1 MMRRDDVEEDR
12 PRLRIAIAAP
22 PWFEVPPEGY
32 GGIERVCYDLVEG
45 LVDRGHDVT
54 LVAAGA
60 DKMRARFVQ
69 TFATPP
75 PGLGTIEAAV
85 QEAAHGAIVG
95 RALARLDVDVV
106 HDHSLAGPLTALGGS
121 IPTVL
126 TAHGPTD
133 GWVGTYYRAVGLP
146 IVALSDAQRAIAP
159 DLHWL
164 ATVPN
169 GIDTSAFRF
178 GEAKD
183 DFALFLGRLSSEK
196 GAHVAA
202 EAAHAAGIRLVLAGK
217 CEEEHERRYFDE
229 QVAPRLG
236 PAAEWVGEVHGVHKL
251 ELLARARCLV
261 VPAQWEEPFGL
272 VSIEA
277 LASGTPVVGLRRG
290 ALPEIVESGR
300 TGWLCDDA
308 TELPQL
314 IRRAREIDPNTCRED
329 AVARFDVDAMVTGYE
344 RVYAEV
350 LDARRSHRR
359 DLVASGERNA

>member
-1 MMRRDDVEEDR
+1 MGQGDVEENR
-12 PRLRIAIAAP
+12 PRLRIAVVAP
-22 PWFEVPPEGY
+22 PWFEVPPRGY

-60 DKMRARFVQ
+60 DRTRARFVQ

-95 RALARLDVDVV
+95 RALAHLSVDLV
-106 HDHSLAGPLTALGGS
+106 HDHSLAGPLSALGGS
-121 IPTVL
+121 IPTLL

-133 GWVGTYYRAVGLP
+133 GWVGAYYRALGLP
-146 IVALSDAQRAIAP
+146 IVALSDAQRANAA
-159 DLHWL
+159 DLQWV
-164 ATVPN
+164 ATISN

-178 GEAKD
+178 SEAKD
-183 DFALFLGRLSSEK
+183 QFALFLGRLSSEK
-196 GAHVAA
+196 GAHIAA
-202 EAAHAAGIRLVLAGK
+202 EAAHAAGVRLVLAGK
-217 CEEEHERRYFDE
+217 CSEEHERRYLDE

-236 PAAEWVGEVHGVHKL
+236 PAAEWVGEVHGVRKL
-251 ELLARARCLV
+251 DLLARACCLV

-272 VSIEA
+272 VCIEA

-290 ALPEIVESGR
+290 ALPEVVESGR
-300 TGWLCDDA
+300 TGWLCDDPA
-308 TELPQL
+308 ELPEL
-314 IRRAREIDPNTCRED
+314 IRKAGEIDPHACREE

-344 RVYAEV
+344 RVYARV
-350 LDARRSHRR
+350 LDAHQERRR
-359 DLVASGERNA
+359 DLVLPGKRNA